1 MFNSASLGSHFAL
14 VGTVLVFGGRLADD
28 GRANVG
34 KI

>member
-1 MFNSASLGSHFAL
+1 MFNSASLGS

-28 GRANVG
+28 GKANVG